1 MSALNFPNSPS
12 NGDTYSAN
20 GLTYTYNSSSTKWV
34 RTSPSVGA
42 QGATGPTGAQGA
54 TGPTG
59 AQGAT
64 AAQGA
69 QGATGSTGPTGPT
82 GAQGAAGAQGNAGA
96 QGATGS
102 GGSTGAQGATGST
115 GAQGA
120 TGSTGSQGATGAA
133 GSATISNN
141 ADDRVITGGSGTNLV
156 AESGLTYN
164 GSSILSMIGS
174 GQQQINVGSTN
185 SGGAIIV
192 LDGDSNGDGAGG
204 DYSFIRH
211 GTDGN
216 LEFFARNTGGATDT
230 IFKQGTTEKLRITSS
245 GNVGLGGESSPVAL
259 LTLNKGD
266 LGANTTYANA
276 ELIRIEGYGTT
287 NSKSGIGFGRYN
299 GGQNGY
305 VPAAFI
311 GAQTGTWSGYTNCHL
326 VFATRNTTGDDN
338 ATERLR
344 ITNAGDI
351 LIPGTQSTSSE
362 TGKLDIYHTADN
374 DINNPHIRLHGPGNN
389 DPRIEF
395 GSPTNSGEGGYI
407 MYNDSDEAL
416 YIGSRMATYS
426 EVNICTGMND
436 GSPTSNVRFSID
448 ASGRVT
454 HPVQPGFECSN
465 PDSYNTSG
473 SPSNYV
479 TSWTRIHHNYGS
491 HFNGNTGYFTAPVNG
506 RYLFTVHMTN
516 VGHSSPHVAFGINGG
531 TASGPSRS
539 GTNYTELWHIG
550 SDSGDG
556 VNLTHIFD
564 LSANDY
570 VNVWLYGYTGTPDDP
585 RCYFAGY
592 LLG

>member
-1 MSALNFPNSPS
+1 
-12 NGDTYSAN
+12 
-20 GLTYTYNSSSTKWV
+20 
-34 RTSPSVGA
+34 
-42 QGATGPTGAQGA
+42 
-54 TGPTG
+54 
-59 AQGAT
+59 
-64 AAQGA
+64 
-69 QGATGSTGPTGPT
+69 
-82 GAQGAAGAQGNAGA
+82 
-96 QGATGS
+96 
-102 GGSTGAQGATGST
+102 
-115 GAQGA
+115 
-120 TGSTGSQGATGAA
+120 
-133 GSATISNN
+133 
-141 ADDRVITGGSGTNLV
+141 
-156 AESGLTYN
+156 
-164 GSSILSMIGS
+164 
-174 GQQQINVGSTN
+174 
-185 SGGAIIV
+185 
-192 LDGDSNGDGAGG
+192 
-204 DYSFIRH
+204 
-211 GTDGN
+211 
-216 LEFFARNTGGATDT
+216 
-230 IFKQGTTEKLRITSS
+230 
-245 GNVGLGGESSPVAL
+245 
-259 LTLNKGD
+259 
-266 LGANTTYANA
+266 
-276 ELIRIEGYGTT
+276 
-287 NSKSGIGFGRYN
+287 
-299 GGQNGY
+299 
-305 VPAAFI
+305 
-311 GAQTGTWSGYTNCHL
+311 
-326 VFATRNTTGDDN
+326 
-338 ATERLR
+338 
-344 ITNAGDI
+344 
-351 LIPGTQSTSSE
+351 
-362 TGKLDIYHTADN
+362 
-374 DINNPHIRLHGPGNN
+374 
-389 DPRIEF
+389 
-395 GSPTNSGEGGYI
+395 